1 MGKIIL
7 IDVDDVLL
15 DWEKDFN
22 SLVREKGF
30 VAKCVTEKVYN
41 IFHKFGVPKE
51 TGMKLIED
59 FNQLFA
65 TRNVGTD

>member
-22 SLVREKGF
+22 SWVREKGF
-30 VAKCVTEKVYN
+30 VAKYVTEKVYN